1 MSKTKD
7 NKATKDEPSV
17 EPDKKP
23 LAAPSILKGNPFPTK
38 REDF

>member
-7 NKATKDEPSV
+7 KAKDEPSV

>member
-7 NKATKDEPSV
+7 KAKDEPSV
-17 EPDKKP
+17 KPDKKP